1 MESDE
6 QRRWEYAVRIV
17 LEHEGGLSDNKR
29 DPGGITKWGISLRFL
44 RAAGLDIN
52 NDGVINREDIIGI
65 SKPIAKDIYKKHWWN
80 RYKYN
85 DIKGLMPATKVFD
98 LSVNMGA
105 SQAHKIL
112 QISINRALD
121 KSIRVDG
128 ILGPITLSLT
138 NDISPNELMNELR
151 LNAAHF
157 YKQLAADKPALKVF
171 EKGWLN
177 RAAW

>member
-1 MESDE
+1 MNEIDLK
-6 QRRWEYAVRIV
+6 RWEYAVGII

-29 DPGGITKWGISLRFL
+29 DPGGVTKWGVSLRFL
-44 RAAGLDIN
+44 RAMGIDIN
-52 NDGVINREDIIGI
+52 HDGVVNREDVIGL
-65 SKPIAKDIYKKHWWN
+65 SKPGAKSIYKRYWWDA
-80 RYKYN
+80 YKYN
-85 DIKGLMPATKVFD
+85 YIKALMPATKVFD

-112 QISINRALD
+112 QISINRLMD

-128 ILGPITLSLT
+128 ILGQITLGLT
-138 NDISPNELMNELR
+138 NDIIPSFLMDELR
-151 LNAAHF
+151 KNAAHF
-157 YKQLAADKPALKVF
+157 YIQLAADKPSLKVF